1 LNLAGGLG
9 PDVAV
14 GDVAVVE
21 AAVRDE
27 GISDHYLAPGDV
39 VDADEDLTES
49 LLAAVRLLDPNV
61 RRHVSWTNPAVFRQ
75 TQAEHDHYVGEG
87 VTIVES
93 EIASLLAVC
102 SAHGVAAG
110 AVVVV
115 SANPDVDDEP
125 VDWNT
130 MSTTQRQALSAVITA
145 LR

>member
-1 LNLAGGLG
+1 
-9 PDVAV
+9 
-14 GDVAVVE
+14 
-21 AAVRDE
+21 
-27 GISDHYLAPGDV
+27 
-39 VDADEDLTES
+39 
-49 LLAAVRLLDPNV
+49 
-61 RRHVSWTNPAVFRQ
+61 
-75 TQAEHDHYVGEG
+75 
-87 VTIVES
+87 VES

-130 MSTTQRQALSAVITA
+130 MFTTQRQALSAVITA